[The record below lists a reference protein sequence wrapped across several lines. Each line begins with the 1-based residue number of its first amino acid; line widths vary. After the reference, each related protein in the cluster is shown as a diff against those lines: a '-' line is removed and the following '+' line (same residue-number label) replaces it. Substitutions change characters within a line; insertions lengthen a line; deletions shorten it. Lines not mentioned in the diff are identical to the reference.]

1 MMKFNCYC
9 DCDGV
14 LAYFNQNVRTFFG
27 KHPSDMN
34 TDEMWKLI
42 NQEPDFWPTVPKK
55 DGADRLWAVLKP
67 YNPIILTGCPKDNF
81 EVAAVHKREWIKLHF
96 GTSRVITCLAK
107 DKQTHMTAPG
117 DILIDDFMSNI
128 KRWTKAG
135 GRGIWFRN
143 ADQAIVEFKK
153 MVESDDKKI

>member
-1 MMKFNCYC
+1 
-9 DCDGV
+9 
-14 LAYFNQNVRTFFG
+14 
-27 KHPSDMN
+27 MN
-34 TDEMWKLI
+34 TTEMWELI
-42 NQEPDFWPTVPKK
+42 NQEPNFWPTVPVK
-55 DGADRLWAVLKP
+55 DGADRLWAVIKP

-81 EVAAVHKREWIKLHF
+81 EFAAAHKRVWIKQHF

-128 KRWTKAG
+128 KRWVKAG

-143 ADQAIVEFKK
+143 ADQAIEDFKK
-153 MVESDDKKI
+153 LIEADTNEKKV